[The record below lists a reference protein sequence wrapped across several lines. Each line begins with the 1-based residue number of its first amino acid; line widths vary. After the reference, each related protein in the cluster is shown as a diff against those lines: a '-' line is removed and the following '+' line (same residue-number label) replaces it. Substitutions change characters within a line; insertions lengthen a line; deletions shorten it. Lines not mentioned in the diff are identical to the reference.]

1 LVAPIYSADFDSAR
15 LGAEEVVLLDA
26 LSGGHVNSGAG
37 RGFERSE
44 FKAFGIPGEE
54 GASRFHEAVDIV
66 LKAWTNNWLSYEG
79 KYYS

>member
-1 LVAPIYSADFDSAR
+1 LGPKRWYYSTRSQA
-15 LGAEEVVLLDA
+15 G
-26 LSGGHVNSGAG
+26 VNSGAG